1 MGEPYLG
8 EIKMTGFSFPPK
20 NWAQCDG
27 QVLPINDNT
36 ALFALLG
43 TAFGGN
49 GTTNFALPD
58 MRGRTP
64 MHTGTGFFNDYVTRG
79 QKYGYEKITLQH
91 NELPSHT
98 HDMYASTQPGTKN
111 AVGPNSDR
119 VFAEASAGLAVF
131 GPETSLSHLSA
142 ATTTAYGGDQAH
154 GNVQPSLVINFVI
167 ALQGIFPSR
176 N

>member
-79 QKYGYEKITLQH
+79 QKYGYEKSLCSTTNCPVTRMTCTHLRNPEPRTPWGLTATGYLPKPAPDWRFWPGNIPFAFKCRNNHRIWRRSSTWECATLIG
-91 NELPSHT
+91 
-98 HDMYASTQPGTKN
+98 Y
-111 AVGPNSDR
+111 
-119 VFAEASAGLAVF
+119 
-131 GPETSLSHLSA
+131 
-142 ATTTAYGGDQAH
+142 
-154 GNVQPSLVINFVI
+154 
-167 ALQGIFPSR
+167 
-176 N
+176 